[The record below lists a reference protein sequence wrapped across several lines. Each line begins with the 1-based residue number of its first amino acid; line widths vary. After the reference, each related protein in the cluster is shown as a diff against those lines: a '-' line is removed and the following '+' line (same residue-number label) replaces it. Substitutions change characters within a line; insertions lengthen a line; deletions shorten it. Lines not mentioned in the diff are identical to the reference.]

1 MKFFSFLLQMSI
13 ASAFLQGIW
22 QTPHAR
28 FIWQS
33 VKMFKRRS
41 SEHEHDYWI
50 VSSSGACLASQAEYA
65 AARFD
70 VDSGTL
76 QFTSRANAR
85 MDGPWKLFVSPLNPS
100 RNGNETTVMAF
111 FTQAGLEWLQRKKP
125 HLAEKAWIDPSANE
139 ELMLLIRDRN
149 GSIFIDFTFVLAFQP
164 ERTMEAIQ
172 DETLP
177 HGARAHPSLLLAIDD
192 NNLVNGTR
200 QANPPRTIS
209 WEPTLT

>member
-1 MKFFSFLLQMSI
+1 MIFFYLLLQMSI

-22 QTPHAR
+22 QTPHAI

-41 SEHEHDYWI
+41 SEHENDYWI

-76 QFTSRANAR
+76 QFTSRANSR
-85 MDGPWKLFVSPLNPS
+85 MDGPWKLFISPLKHS
-100 RNGNETTVMAF
+100 GKDKEATLMAF
-111 FTQAGLEWLQRKKP
+111 FTQAGLEWLQRKRP
-125 HLAEKAWIDPSANE
+125 HLSEKAWIDPFANE

-149 GSIFIDFTFVLAFQP
+149 GSIFVDFTFVLAFQP
-164 ERTMEAIQ
+164 ERTAEAIQ

-177 HGARAHPSLLLAIDD
+177 HGARAHPSLLFAIDD
-192 NNLVNGTR
+192 NILMNDTR
-200 QANPPRTIS
+200 QANPPRRIS
-209 WEPTLT
+209 WEPV